1 MKISFIVLVLML
13 VALSPP
19 VQAQAA
25 KSLSGGTNAD
35 IDRWSDS
42 VVRILTQDGTG
53 SGIETTQKV
62 VGDQTLISAPCE
74 SGTGFLINNAGYIV
88 TNNHVA
94 SRDGST
100 RDSHLVCVVIE
111 TATSPEG
118 TKRYLHKATLVWSS
132 PDADLAV
139 LQATDMHAQPIPFD
153 TTSPKNRDDVYSLGY
168 PVISDQIAGGD
179 GNFISFMI
187 ALADGVNATWDSNSN
202 WDITDLVGQRRFATY
217 CTPTATD
224 GYIRNANLVAGPWF
238 GNDDQAQVPVIQ
250 HSLDITPGNSGGP
263 LFSSRGGV
271 IGVVGDGLRDT
282 EDGDQHIHTEYATRL
297 APLLDWLGSAT
308 IPGLDDSE
316 HYYKLSTADPGDVV
330 PAQTPYFFQQTV
342 ILILLGLFLALGL
355 EFVILR
361 LTLRR
366 VTVNPVILPPV
377 PSEGRQVAHP
387 PTPSIGAL
395 LTGTKREIGGRLSS
409 GTREILNWIPLHL
422 PHSKVLTTFYHRPW
436 LSACLGLLVMGVA
449 SYGVAQEIAAPPKVT
464 VSPVHPFILKLSP
477 SELAGLQDAD
487 QVQPPAPASALQPA
501 NSSTTGQPD
510 DDQTIWKQIAWGL
523 TIFWHVAAI
532 GFGVMIIWRVLLA
545 VLHYVTRRKI

>member
-1 MKISFIVLVLML
+1 MKISFIVPVLML
-13 VALSPP
+13 AAWVSP
-19 VQAQAA
+19 VQAQAS

-53 SGIETTQKV
+53 TGIETTQKV
-62 VGDQTLISAPCE
+62 VGNQTFISAPCE

-88 TNNHVA
+88 TNNHVG

-100 RDSHLVCVVIE
+100 SASHLVCVVIE
-111 TATSPEG
+111 TATSLMG

-139 LQATDMHAQPIPFD
+139 LQVTDMHAQPIPFD

-179 GNFISFMI
+179 GNFINFMI
-187 ALADGVNATWDSNSN
+187 ALADGVNGTWDSKSN
-202 WDITDLVGQRRFATY
+202 WDITDLVDQRRFATY

-224 GYIRNANLVAGPWF
+224 GYIRNADLIAGPWF
-238 GNDDQAQVPVIQ
+238 GNNDQAQVPVIQ

-282 EDGDQHIHTEYATRL
+282 EDGDRNIQTEYATRI
-297 APLLDWLGSAT
+297 APLLEWLGSAT

-316 HYYKLSTADPGDVV
+316 HYYKLSAAEPGLVV
-330 PAQTPYFFQQTV
+330 PAQAPYFFQQTV

-366 VTVNPVILPPV
+366 MAVNPVVLPPL
-377 PSEGRQVAHP
+377 PGEGIRVAHT

-395 LTGTKREIGGRLSS
+395 LAGTKREIGGRLAS

-422 PHSKVLTTFYHRPW
+422 PHSKVLAAFYYRPW
-436 LSACLGLLVMGVA
+436 LSAGFGLLVMGVV
-449 SYGVAQEIAAPPKVT
+449 SYGVAQQITAPPKSV
-464 VSPVHPFILKLSP
+464 VSPVHPFTLKLSP
-477 SELAGLQDAD
+477 SELAGLQSAD
-487 QVQPPAPASALQPA
+487 LVQPPAPASAPQPA
-501 NSSTTGQPD
+501 AQPD
-510 DDQTIWKQIAWGL
+510 EGQTIWKQIAQAL

-532 GFGVMIIWRVLLA
+532 GLAMMIIWRVLLA
-545 VLHYVTRRKI
+545 AFRYITRNKI